1 MFKCYFFVPL
11 IFSLTYATKD
21 TTKGCKKW
29 NMHYIQL
36 YFIGVELPKKINKII
51 AVKNGKTY
59 FSLVNTGFRYAA
71 DIRFFAKIGNIL
83 VMFLFLNLLKGIKNT
98 FQYAKYYAKWMK
110 NTA

>member
-36 YFIGVELPKKINKII
+36 YFIGVELPKKINKI
-51 AVKNGKTY
+51 
-59 FSLVNTGFRYAA
+59 FCH
-71 DIRFFAKIGNIL
+71 
-83 VMFLFLNLLKGIKNT
+83 
-98 FQYAKYYAKWMK
+98 QKWEK
-110 NTA
+110 PIFPL